1 MDYIIIGIL
10 ILIVILLI
18 VLIMRKNNNSELN
31 DKLTRTEISV
41 IKEISDFNKD
51 YVKLDITDKKD
62 NQSNWN
68 VILSVLK

>member
-1 MDYIIIGIL
+1 MTLNKNIQDILYFKGII
-10 ILIVILLI
+10 
-18 VLIMRKNNNSELN
+18 N
-31 DKLTRTEISV
+31 
-41 IKEISDFNKD
+41 FNKD

>member
-1 MDYIIIGIL
+1 MTLNKKIQDILYFKGII
-10 ILIVILLI
+10 
-18 VLIMRKNNNSELN
+18 
-31 DKLTRTEISV
+31 
-41 IKEISDFNKD
+41 DFNKD

>member
-1 MDYIIIGIL
+1 MTLNKNIQDILYFKVII
-10 ILIVILLI
+10 
-18 VLIMRKNNNSELN
+18 
-31 DKLTRTEISV
+31 
-41 IKEISDFNKD
+41 DFNKD

>member
-1 MDYIIIGIL
+1 MPTRIVCQRRSVLYKITLNKNIQDILYFKGII
-10 ILIVILLI
+10 
-18 VLIMRKNNNSELN
+18 
-31 DKLTRTEISV
+31 
-41 IKEISDFNKD
+41 DFNKD

>member
-1 MDYIIIGIL
+1 MTLNKKIQDIL
-10 ILIVILLI
+10 YF
-18 VLIMRKNNNSELN
+18 
-31 DKLTRTEISV
+31 
-41 IKEISDFNKD
+41 KEIIDFNKD

>member
-1 MDYIIIGIL
+1 MTLNKKIQDIL
-10 ILIVILLI
+10 FF
-18 VLIMRKNNNSELN
+18 
-31 DKLTRTEISV
+31 TEI
-41 IKEISDFNKD
+41 IDFNKD

>member
-1 MDYIIIGIL
+1 MPTRIVCQRRSVLYKMTLNKNIQDILYFKGII
-10 ILIVILLI
+10 
-18 VLIMRKNNNSELN
+18 
-31 DKLTRTEISV
+31 
-41 IKEISDFNKD
+41 DFNKD

>member
-1 MDYIIIGIL
+1 MTLIKNIQDIL
-10 ILIVILLI
+10 YF
-18 VLIMRKNNNSELN
+18 
-31 DKLTRTEISV
+31 
-41 IKEISDFNKD
+41 KEIIDFNKD

>member
-1 MDYIIIGIL
+1 MTLNKNIQYILYFKGII
-10 ILIVILLI
+10 
-18 VLIMRKNNNSELN
+18 
-31 DKLTRTEISV
+31 
-41 IKEISDFNKD
+41 DFNKD